1 MEWSTSCNS
10 LWAYQTHCYQWPPGE
25 FLDLD
30 SMTWVPSCDSDTQ
43 IEITNIQLANIPLWR
58 SFTYFVDPLS
68 ESVTELGTYDHP
80 YKDLLSVFVE
90 MFNFHSHSDRMVV
103 VKVHEDTTNYLMEG
117 TYVINI
123 TQVVIESYSKVSLNP
138 KKAKI
143 VAVESLS
150 AMIPAGVPSK
160 FKLLRK
166 NSCCNL
172 YRVLWF
178 KCCREGSVES
188 WYSWLR

>member
-1 MEWSTSCNS
+1 
-10 LWAYQTHCYQWPPGE
+10 
-25 FLDLD
+25 
-30 SMTWVPSCDSDTQ
+30 
-43 IEITNIQLANIPLWR
+43 
-58 SFTYFVDPLS
+58 
-68 ESVTELGTYDHP
+68 VTELGTYDHP

-90 MFNFHSHSDRMVV
+90 MFNFHSHSDRKIV

-143 VAVESLS
+143 VAVESVS

-166 NSCCNL
+166 NSCFNI
-172 YRVLWF
+172 YRIL
-178 KCCREGSVES
+178 
-188 WYSWLR
+188 